1 MSAKTAAAMTTG
13 MVNEGEN
20 AAAASRATVNST
32 TRIQR
37 VLIQSFVFLMLL
49 PRLKIRRPQW

>member
-20 AAAASRATVNST
+20 AAVASRATVNST
-32 TRIQR
+32 TRTQR
-37 VLIQSFVFLMLL
+37 VLIQRFVFLMLL
-49 PRLKIRRPQW
+49 PRSKIRRP